1 MEYKLNIKKNTCSQR
16 LGNCS
21 EFRMMT
27 MYSYANAIFDHHE
40 TLKFGLS
47 AFISS
52 VGGNLGLFLG
62 FSLLGTLFAIKGY
75 VFDQILKRSKESAVM
90 IVKPPLNSRDIVNND
105 IHHFP

>member
-62 FSLLGTLFAIKGY
+62 FSILSTLMAIYSGANK
-75 VFDQILKRSKESAVM
+75 LKAWL
-90 IVKPPLNSRDIVNND
+90 IGLFC
-105 IHHFP
+105 HFNECI